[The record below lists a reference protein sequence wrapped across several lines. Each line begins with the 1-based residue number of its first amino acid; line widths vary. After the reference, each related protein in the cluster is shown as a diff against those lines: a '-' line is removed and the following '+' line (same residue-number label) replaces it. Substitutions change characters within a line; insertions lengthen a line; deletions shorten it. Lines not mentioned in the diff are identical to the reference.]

1 MLCREKN
8 WYSLGFFKLAIS
20 TKSSLKSYTCGC
32 IMGNLE
38 VLGLLGSVTECWTA
52 TAWKCCLE
60 WQLWGGLCH
69 RGCATLSWNALVL
82 QQHQGCV
89 KHSTQLGFSGFF
101 GCWQGLERP
110 ESLQFLLGL
119 TAFPDRT
126 PFIWKIPCWLWCYFS
141 SLEGHRLSVQ
151 KEHPNTHSPPCRL
164 SLKPSLSETSPMAA
178 CSLDR
183 SLFLGFFTW

>member
-8 WYSLGFFKLAIS
+8 WYSLGFFKLAIT

-69 RGCATLSWNALVL
+69 RGCATLSWDALVL

-89 KHSTQLGFSGFF
+89 KHSTQMGFSGFS
-101 GCWQGLERP
+101 GCWQELERP
-110 ESLQFLLGL
+110 ESLHFLTGHHLSGKFPVGSGAISAASRATGFLFRRNIQIL
-119 TAFPDRT
+119 TLHLAG
-126 PFIWKIPCWLWCYFS
+126 
-141 SLEGHRLSVQ
+141 SL
-151 KEHPNTHSPPCRL
+151 
-164 SLKPSLSETSPMAA
+164 
-178 CSLDR
+178 
-183 SLFLGFFTW
+183 